1 MSKLALNAGMPTH
14 KQGLIFVKE
23 NIDKSHT
30 SIDEEDNSLMRTH
43 KHWLLLFEGAGLEV
57 LLDTVQENMPED
69 LNEIRIFILCR
80 K

>member
-1 MSKLALNAGMPTH
+1 M
-14 KQGLIFVKE
+14 
-23 NIDKSHT
+23 
-30 SIDEEDNSLMRTH
+30 DEEDNSLMRTH
-43 KHWLLLFEGAGLEV
+43 KHWLWLFEGAGLEV